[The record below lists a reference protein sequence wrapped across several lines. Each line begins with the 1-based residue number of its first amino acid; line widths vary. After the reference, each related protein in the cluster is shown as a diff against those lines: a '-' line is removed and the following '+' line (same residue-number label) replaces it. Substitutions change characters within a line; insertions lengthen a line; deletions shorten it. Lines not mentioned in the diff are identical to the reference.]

1 VQIFYKGNM
10 MDSVNNSQAP
20 IQAQMYA
27 MKKSQEVD
35 AQSMAKLLDSAT
47 TQSQNLQ
54 NAQNEQQM
62 QQSTAQKTGLGQS
75 LDLKA

>member
-1 VQIFYKGNM
+1 M

-20 IQAQMYA
+20 EQAQIYA
-27 MKKSQEVD
+27 MKKAQEVD

-54 NAQNEQQM
+54 NTQDEKQM
-62 QQSTAQKTGLGQS
+62 QASTSQKTGLGQS
-75 LDLKA
+75 LDLKV